1 MSHASISATPDVDI
15 DIHETLRIMQEQMQQ
30 QQSFLQQQQQL
41 MQQQQ
46 AQNQELREQVQEQRD
61 QIQEQRSWIQKLEAD
76 SIEQDGQVVYKTP
89 RATTLKLYQE
99 LLDVYPAIGEPKF
112 FDSELPKNHEV
123 FNWSDFHYTEGM
135 DYKPPPVLQH
145 SEVSLPEAPKR
156 HERDLATIQGYL
168 AHTTRFYDTCAH
180 EIVKYGKTDPEHMLS
195 FLNTVRISASRD
207 ASRISRMRENL
218 YLDELG
224 IKHGNDK
231 EESLFTLESLA
242 AKKAAADLV
251 RKTYKKYEPPKDK
264 TKKPDNKTNKDKSGS
279 GDKPKDKQSGKSQPK
294 DKSGYKSDGGKSGYK
309 SDGGKSGGKS
319 WNKSGGGQGK
329 KQSDQGNDGEKS
341 D

>member
-1 MSHASISATPDVDI
+1 
-15 DIHETLRIMQEQMQQ
+15 MQEKMQQ
-30 QQSFLQQQQQL
+30 QHAL

-46 AQNQELREQVQEQRD
+46 TLLQQQQDR
-61 QIQEQRSWIQKLEAD
+61 IQQLE
-76 SIEQDGQVVYKTP
+76 SSNFEQDGKVVYKNS

-99 LLDVYPAIGEPKF
+99 LIDAYPAIAESKF

-123 FNWSDFHYTEGM
+123 FNWNDFHYTEGM
-135 DYKPPPVLQH
+135 EYKPPPVLQH
-145 SEVSLPEAPKR
+145 SEVSLTDPAKR
-156 HERDLATIQGYL
+156 HERDLVSIQGYL

-180 EIVKYGKTDPEHMLS
+180 EIVDDGESDSELGKRMLS
-195 FLNTVRISASRD
+195 FLNTVRISTAHD
-207 ASRISRMRENL
+207 ASRISRMRESL

-264 TKKPDNKTNKDKSGS
+264 TKKPDNKTSKDRSGS
-279 GDKPKDKQSGKSQPK
+279 GDKPKDKQPGKQQSK
-294 DKSGYKSDGGKSGYK
+294 DKSGYKSDSGKSGYK
-309 SDGGKSGGKS
+309 SDGGKSGGKP

>member
-1 MSHASISATPDVDI
+1 MSHAPNPTAPDVDI
-15 DIHETLRIMQEQMQQ
+15 DIYTTLRLMQEQMQQ
-30 QQSFLQQQQQL
+30 QQLLLQQQQARI
-41 MQQQQ
+41 QQ
-46 AQNQELREQVQEQRD
+46 
-61 QIQEQRSWIQKLEAD
+61 LEAE
-76 SIEQDGQVVYKTP
+76 SVEQDGKVVCKP
-89 RATTLKLYQE
+89 RATTLKLYEE
-99 LLDVYPAIGEPKF
+99 LLNIYPAIGEPKF

-123 FNWSDFHYTEGM
+123 FDWNDYHYTEGM
-135 DYKPPPVLQH
+135 EYKPPPFFQH
-145 SEVSLPEAPKR
+145 SEVSLTDAAKR
-156 HERDLATIQGYL
+156 HKRDLATIQGYL
-168 AHTTRFYDTCAH
+168 AHTTRFYDTLAH
-180 EIVKYGKTDPEHMLS
+180 EIIKNKESNSAHGKRTLG
-195 FLNTVRISASRD
+195 FLNTVRISASHE
-207 ASRISRMRENL
+207 ASRISRMRGNL

-264 TKKPDNKTNKDKSGS
+264 TKKPNKDRSGS
-279 GDKPKDKQSGKSQPK
+279 GDKPRDQQSGKSQSK
-294 DKSGYKSDGGKSGYK
+294 DKSGYKSDSGKSGYK

-329 KQSDQGNDGEKS
+329 KRSDQGNDGEKS

>member
-1 MSHASISATPDVDI
+1 MSHAPNPTAPDVDI
-15 DIHETLRIMQEQMQQ
+15 DIHTTLRLMQEQMQQ
-30 QQSFLQQQQQL
+30 QQEQ

-46 AQNQELREQVQEQRD
+46 AFMQQQQNLLQQQQAR
-61 QIQEQRSWIQKLEAD
+61 IQQLETE
-76 SIEQDGQVVYKTP
+76 SIEQDGKVVHKP

-99 LLDVYPAIGEPKF
+99 LIDVYPAIAEPKF
-112 FDSELPKNHEV
+112 FDSELPKNHDV
-123 FNWSDFHYTEGM
+123 FEWNDFHYTEGM

-145 SEVSLPEAPKR
+145 SEVSLADTAKR

-180 EIVKYGKTDPEHMLS
+180 EIVNSGKVDMEHILS
-195 FLNTVRISASRD
+195 FLNTVRISTSHD

-251 RKTYKKYEPPKDK
+251 RKTYKKYEPPKDR
-264 TKKPDNKTNKDKSGS
+264 TKKPDNKFTKDKSGT
-279 GDKPKDKQSGKSQPK
+279 GDKPKDQQSGKSQSK
-294 DKSGYKSDGGKSGYK
+294 DKSGYKSDNGKSGYKSGYKSDGGKS
-309 SDGGKSGGKS
+309 DGKSRY
-319 WNKSGGGQGK
+319 KSGGGQGR
-329 KQSDQGNDGEKS
+329 KQPDQGNDGEKS

>member
-1 MSHASISATPDVDI
+1 MSHAPNATAPNVDI
-15 DIHETLRIMQEQMQQ
+15 DIHTTLRLMQEQMQQ
-30 QQSFLQQQQQL
+30 QQALLQQQQARI
-41 MQQQQ
+41 QQ
-46 AQNQELREQVQEQRD
+46 
-61 QIQEQRSWIQKLEAD
+61 LEAE
-76 SIEQDGQVVYKTP
+76 SIEQDGRLVYKNP
-89 RATTLKLYQE
+89 RATLIKLRQE

-112 FDSELPKNHEV
+112 FDSELPKNHDV
-123 FNWSDFHYTEGM
+123 FNWNDYHYTEGM

-145 SEVSLPEAPKR
+145 SEVSLTDTAKR
-156 HERDLATIQGYL
+156 HERDLVSIQGYL
-168 AHTTRFYDTCAH
+168 AQSTRFFDTFAF
-180 EIVKYGKTDPEHMLS
+180 EIVEDGDEQSDLGRKVLG
-195 FLNTVRISASRD
+195 FLNTVRISTAHD

-264 TKKPDNKTNKDKSGS
+264 TKKPDNKAGKDKSGS
-279 GDKPKDKQSGKSQPK
+279 GVKPKDQQSGKSQSK
-294 DKSGYKSDGGKSGYK
+294 DKSGYKSDNGKSGYK
-309 SDGGKSGGKS
+309 SDGGKSGGKPR
-319 WNKSGGGQGK
+319 NKSGGGQGR

>member
-1 MSHASISATPDVDI
+1 
-15 DIHETLRIMQEQMQQ
+15 LEQ
-30 QQSFLQQQQQL
+30 
-41 MQQQQ
+41 
-46 AQNQELREQVQEQRD
+46 NG
-61 QIQEQRSWIQKLEAD
+61 K
-76 SIEQDGQVVYKTP
+76 VVYRNA

-112 FDSELPKNHEV
+112 FDSELPKDHEV
-123 FNWSDFHYTEGM
+123 FIWNDYHYTEGM

-145 SEVSLPEAPKR
+145 SEVSLSETGKR
-156 HERDLATIQGYL
+156 HERDLVSIQGYL
-168 AHTTRFYDTCAH
+168 AHATRFYDTFAH
-180 EIVKYGKTDPEHMLS
+180 EIVRDGDADSDLGKRALG
-195 FLNTVRISASRD
+195 FLNTVRISTAHD
-207 ASRISRMRENL
+207 ASRISRMRESL

-264 TKKPDNKTNKDKSGS
+264 TKKPDDKSSKDKSGS
-279 GDKPKDKQSGKSQPK
+279 NDNPKDQKSGKSQPK
-294 DKSGYKSDGGKSGYK
+294 DKSGYKSDNDKSGYK
-309 SDGGKSGGKS
+309 SDGGKSGGKP

>member
-1 MSHASISATPDVDI
+1 MSHAPNYTAPNVDI
-15 DIHETLRIMQEQMQQ
+15 DIHETIRILQEQMQQ
-30 QQSFLQQQQQL
+30 QQHLLQQQQARI
-41 MQQQQ
+41 QQ
-46 AQNQELREQVQEQRD
+46 
-61 QIQEQRSWIQKLEAD
+61 LEAE
-76 SIEQDGQVVYKTP
+76 SIDQDGLEYKNP
-89 RATTLKLYQE
+89 RATVIKLRQR

-112 FDSELPKNHEV
+112 FDSELPKNHNV

-145 SEVSLPEAPKR
+145 SEVSLADAAKK
-156 HERDLATIQGYL
+156 HERDLVSIQGSL
-168 AHTTRFYDTCAH
+168 AHSTRFLDTLAF
-180 EIVKYGKTDPEHMLS
+180 ELVDDEEEESDVGRKVLG
-195 FLNTVRISASRD
+195 FLNAFRISLAHDTSK
-207 ASRISRMRENL
+207 ISRMRENL

-264 TKKPDNKTNKDKSGS
+264 TKKPDNKSSKDNSGS
-279 GDKPKDKQSGKSQPK
+279 GDKPKDKQSGKSQTK
-294 DKSGYKSDGGKSGYK
+294 DKSGYKSDSGKSGYK

-319 WNKSGGGQGK
+319 WNKSGGGQSK

>member
-1 MSHASISATPDVDI
+1 MSHAPNHTAPDVDI
-15 DIHETLRIMQEQMQQ
+15 DIHETLRIMQEQMQR
-30 QQSFLQQQQQL
+30 QQSLLQQQQDRI
-41 MQQQQ
+41 QQ
-46 AQNQELREQVQEQRD
+46 
-61 QIQEQRSWIQKLEAD
+61 LEA
-76 SIEQDGQVVYKTP
+76 STIEQDGKVVYKQP

-112 FDSELPKNHEV
+112 FDSELPKNHDA
-123 FNWSDFHYTEGM
+123 FNWNDFHYTEGM

-145 SEVSLPEAPKR
+145 SEVSLTDTAKR
-156 HERDLATIQGYL
+156 HERDLVSIQGYL
-168 AHTTRFYDTCAH
+168 AHSTRFYDTYAH
-180 EIVKYGKTDPEHMLS
+180 EIVRAGDFDSALGRQTLS
-195 FLNTVRISASRD
+195 FLNTVRISASHD

-264 TKKPDNKTNKDKSGS
+264 TKKPDNKPNKDKSGS
-279 GDKPKDKQSGKSQPK
+279 GDKPKDKQSGKSQFK
-294 DKSGYKSDGGKSGYK
+294 DKSGYKSDSGKSGYK
-309 SDGGKSGGKS
+309 SDGGKSGNKP
-319 WNKSGGGQGK
+319 WNKSGGGHGK

>member
-1 MSHASISATPDVDI
+1 MSHAPNPTAPDVDI
-15 DIHETLRIMQEQMQQ
+15 DIYTTLRLMQEQMQQ
-30 QQSFLQQQQQL
+30 QQLLLQQQQARI
-41 MQQQQ
+41 QQ
-46 AQNQELREQVQEQRD
+46 
-61 QIQEQRSWIQKLEAD
+61 LEAE
-76 SIEQDGQVVYKTP
+76 SVEQDGKVVCKP
-89 RATTLKLYQE
+89 RATTLKLYEE
-99 LLDVYPAIGEPKF
+99 LLNIYPAIGEPKF
-112 FDSELPKNHEV
+112 FDSELPKNHDV
-123 FNWSDFHYTEGM
+123 FDWNDYHYTEGM

-145 SEVSLPEAPKR
+145 SEVSLTDAAKR

-168 AHTTRFYDTCAH
+168 AHTTRFYDTLAH
-180 EIVKYGKTDPEHMLS
+180 EIIKNKESDSAHGKRTLG
-195 FLNTVRISASRD
+195 FLNTVRISASHD

-264 TKKPDNKTNKDKSGS
+264 TKKPDNKSIKDKSAT
-279 GDKPKDKQSGKSQPK
+279 DDTPKDQQSGKSQPK
-294 DKSGYKSDGGKSGYK
+294 DKSGYRSDNGKSGYK
-309 SDGGKSGGKS
+309 SDGGKYGSKPRY
-319 WNKSGGGQGK
+319 KSGGSQGR
-329 KQSDQGNDGEKS
+329 KQPDQGNDGEES